1 MSEYEANFGSTRELG
16 ISVKTGV
23 LHDSDDAA
31 VVVTGVAMDL
41 PRSLGIEVG
50 DFLVA
55 VNGVR
60 CVGMLFGNKTSP
72 KLVAKLVKTANAPRV
87 LRFRRYESVAPE
99 PERPPT
105 AREARSEE
113 AAVRAGVKTGVFS
126 AVRLAPAGRTRGA
139 GAAAANALADVPEP
153 MPMPT
158 PPRSSRRR
166 RLPQSAA
173 AAIAESPL
181 PSPSPSPLPLPSS
194 PRAATAFAAVAVAA
208 GAGPSRA
215 LSLKPSLLM
224 LMVLASFVR
233 ALPSLAKPG
242 VGGIALLC
250 ASPSWTRVALSVAV
264 LLFLATLRCE
274 RDRVTL
280 LFRIAAS
287 LWLASGVYFGV
298 AQYVAEGAVLW
309 VLGAHWG

>member
-181 PSPSPSPLPLPSS
+181 PSLSS
-194 PRAATAFAAVAVAA
+194 PRAATAFAAVTVAA

>member
-181 PSPSPSPLPLPSS
+181 PSLSS